1 MHADEQ
7 NQWSHLEIQL
17 HMTLPKHTKKKKKKG
32 GGQMSDTAATM
43 HSEYLSPAI
52 EFLLIYICTADSK
65 LRVAHFMSLPL
76 P

>member
-1 MHADEQ
+1 MVSFGNSTAYDFTKAYQ
-7 NQWSHLEIQL
+7 
-17 HMTLPKHTKKKKKKG
+17 KKKKK
-32 GGQMSDTAATM
+32 GQMSDTAATM